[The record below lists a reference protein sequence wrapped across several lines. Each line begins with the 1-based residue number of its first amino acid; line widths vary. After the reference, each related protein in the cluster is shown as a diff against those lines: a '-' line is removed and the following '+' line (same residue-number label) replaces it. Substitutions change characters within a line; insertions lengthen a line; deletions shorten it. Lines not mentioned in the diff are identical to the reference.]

1 MDHEK
6 LRGLVFSLGLMGPLI
21 FSDLAYYDCGEFGR
35 HHPCLFFSGAA
46 ERSASEGE
54 DVFLSRL
61 AIVPKDKTSDN
72 RQPAANHI
80 PLNQTDVYTSSQVGT
95 C

>member
-1 MDHEK
+1 M
-6 LRGLVFSLGLMGPLI
+6 S
-21 FSDLAYYDCGEFGR
+21 
-35 HHPCLFFSGAA
+35 FFPGAA

-72 RQPAANHI
+72 RQPALQHFYQ
-80 PLNQTDVYTSSQVGT
+80 NQQQPQVSVYGSK
-95 C
+95 

>member
-6 LRGLVFSLGLMGPLI
+6 LRGLVCYMYMMGPLI

-72 RQPAANHI
+72 RQPVLQHFYQ
-80 PLNQTDVYTSSQVGT
+80 NQQQPQVSVYGSK
-95 C
+95 